1 MKIKHFLY
9 ASGALLMLTAL
20 AACSENEK
28 EDVDTPA
35 GGAGEIT
42 LVSDVIEVKI
52 GEDNVVLLESV
63 IADGAGAYNAYSLTP
78 EMCEIVRGNDGR
90 LYIQALQNGFGE
102 IMILDADNNYK
113 RVVLTLYTYE
123 AITFNFD
130 SYDFKIRIGERA
142 TTSSLEVIEGN
153 GNYTLSCDNDRIEAR
168 IEQSGRITLT
178 ATAAIEDFVAT
189 LTVTDQA
196 GRTGEITVT
205 VMSTTDSFTDDEI
218 EAIRNAD
225 PTDGYDNHW
234 MFVDMVGFTGEQ
246 TGCTWYFLT
255 NHTKAEGS
263 GWTDEDIGGGMHS
276 LKFQAL
282 FFSFWYGKHE
292 IQYPTGTGVDE
303 EVEGTY
309 LTAGTGNADPLQKD
323 GKVKIL
329 RDDEDVKIVIWYNFD
344 AENEKIERGWI
355 IYPKKVQVNYL

>member
-20 AACSENEK
+20 AACSEK
-28 EDVDTPA
+28 ENVDTPA
-35 GGAGEIT
+35 GGAGASEIT

-130 SYDFKIRIGERA
+130 SYDFKIRVGERA

-153 GNYTLSCDNDRIEAR
+153 GNYTLSCDNDRIDAR

-218 EAIRNAD
+218 EELLNIDLTDIYSYD
-225 PTDGYDNHW
+225 PMYIDAYNSYIYYPSGYA
-234 MFVDMVGFTGEQ
+234 
-246 TGCTWYFLT
+246 TGCTSYYALNAYKQFWT
-255 NHTKAEGS
+255 NEDNGGVHT
-263 GWTDEDIGGGMHS
+263 
-276 LKFQAL
+276 LKYQAL
-282 FFSFWYGKHE
+282 VYSYVYGKHE
-292 IQYPTGTGVDE
+292 IQYPSSAKLNE
-303 EVEGTY
+303 EVAATY
-309 LTAGTGNADPLQKD
+309 FVVGYQGADPMQWE
-323 GKVKIL
+323 GKAKII
-329 RDDEDVKIVIWYNFD
+329 RNDEDALIVIWYNFD
-344 AENEKIERGWI
+344 AEHEKIERGWI
-355 IYPKKVQVNYL
+355 IYPKKVTAS